1 MFYDLYDIYILI
13 IYYSKYTGSKID
25 KFRQISTKIKET
37 LNTYSHMFSTALD
50 NVVSIIDNLE

>member
-1 MFYDLYDIYILI
+1 MNTEQTLKLIAKQWCKCYI
-13 IYYSKYTGSKID
+13 SSKI
-25 KFRQISTKIKET
+25 FRTYKNRGT